1 MKLFTVILMI
11 VLASVLSTIA
21 MAEVG
26 SKGIGGALEIAFP
39 MGDFGDQAGAGFGL
53 TANFQY
59 GWKPNI
65 DLMAQLGYISWGG
78 KSIGNYDYS
87 IHAIP
92 LQVGGKYYFK
102 QETNRFYAGG
112 LIGFHRFGITVKN
125 TSYGDISS
133 SEGKVSIAP
142 MGGYEMKIG
151 KDMLLD
157 LNARYQI
164 VSDNLSYFGIRAGII
179 YKLK

>member
-1 MKLFTVILMI
+1 MVFLA
-11 VLASVLSTIA
+11 VLAALAFCTIA
-21 MAEVG
+21 KAEVG
-26 SKGIGGALEIAFP
+26 SMGIGGALEIAMP
-39 MGDFGDQAGAGFGL
+39 MGDFGDQAGAGFGV

-78 KSIGNYDYS
+78 KSIGIYDYT

-92 LQVGGKYYFK
+92 LQVGAKYYFT
-102 QETNRFYAGG
+102 QLTNRFYVGG
-112 LIGFHRFGITVKN
+112 LIGFHRFGITVKH

-133 SEGKVSIAP
+133 SDTKFGIAP

-151 KDMLLD
+151 EKMLLD
-157 LNARYQI
+157 ASARYQF
-164 VSDNLSYFGIRAGII
+164 VSDNLSYIGIRAGII
-179 YKLK
+179 YKIK

>member
-1 MKLFTVILMI
+1 MKLFTAIFAI
-11 VLASVLSTIA
+11 VLALAFSTSA

-39 MGDFGDQAGAGFGL
+39 MGDFGNQAGTGFGV

-92 LQVGGKYYFK
+92 LQVGGKYYFT

-112 LIGFHRFGITVKN
+112 LIGFHRFGITVKH
-125 TSYGDISS
+125 TSVGDISTS
-133 SEGKVSIAP
+133 DGKFGIAP
-142 MGGYEMKIG
+142 MAGYEMKIG
-151 KDMLLD
+151 EGMLLD
-157 LNARYQI
+157 ASARYQI
-164 VSDNLSYFGIRAGII
+164 VTDNLSYFGIRAGII

>member
-11 VLASVLSTIA
+11 LLTAALSTIA
-21 MAEVG
+21 LAEVG
-26 SKGIGGALEIAFP
+26 SKGIGGALELAFP
-39 MGDFGDQAGAGFGL
+39 MGDFGDEAGTGFGV

-78 KSIGNYDYS
+78 KSIGNYDYT

-92 LQVGGKYYFK
+92 LQVGGKYYFT

-112 LIGFHRFGITVKN
+112 LIGFHRFGVTIKH
-125 TSYGDISS
+125 TSYGDISTS
-133 SEGKVSIAP
+133 DGKFGIAP
-142 MGGYEMKIG
+142 MGGYEMQIN

-157 LNARYQI
+157 LCARYQI
-164 VSDNLSYFGIRAGII
+164 VTDNFNYFGIRAGII
-179 YKLK
+179 YRLK

>member
-1 MKLFTVILMI
+1 MKLFTAILMI
-11 VLASVLSTIA
+11 LLTAALSTIA
-21 MAEVG
+21 MAAVG

-39 MGDFGDQAGAGFGL
+39 TGDFGNEAGTGIGV

-92 LQVGGKYYFK
+92 LQVGGKYYFT

-112 LIGFHRFGITVKN
+112 LIGFHRFGITIKH
-125 TSYGDISS
+125 TAYGDISS
-133 SEGKVSIAP
+133 SDGKFSIAP

-151 KDMLLD
+151 ENMLLD

-164 VSDNLSYFGIRAGII
+164 VTDNLSYFGVRAGII
-179 YKLK
+179 YGLK